1 MKKKFISSFGLVI
14 MALASIGLVA
24 HRFYNPDMTQV
35 RWFIEFWYIWLAW
48 FVSVILSLFM
58 VKADNK

>member
-1 MKKKFISSFGLVI
+1 MKKVIYWLGVVIVVFATISLV
-14 MALASIGLVA
+14 V

-48 FVSVILSLFM
+48 FVSVAIGLFM
-58 VKADNK
+58 ITSAK